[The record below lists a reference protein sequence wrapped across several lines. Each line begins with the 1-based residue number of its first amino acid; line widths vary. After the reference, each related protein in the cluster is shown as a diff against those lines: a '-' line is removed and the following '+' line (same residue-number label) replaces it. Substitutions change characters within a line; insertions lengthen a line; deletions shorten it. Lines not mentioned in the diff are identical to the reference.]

1 MQVRLEGCRAR
12 RRVSCGP
19 ERGETNAILLRGKSV
34 AWGPRS
40 SESDDFCFRYSF
52 EQKVSSFQ
60 APSINHGHVLPSGKL
75 SSFDDFCY
83 SWNNGALLVGPRISL
98 TPTLIKK
105 RGTVSAAVW
114 AGGRPACD
122 LRPMILM
129 IICSPKK
136 DHGETERAGSC
147 GF

>member
-1 MQVRLEGCRAR
+1 MQVRLEGCRA

-40 SESDDFCFRYSF
+40 ENDDFCFRYSF

-83 SWNNGALLVGPRISL
+83 SWNNGALLLLVGPRISL

-114 AGGRPACD
+114 ASCD
-122 LRPMILM
+122 LRPIILM
-129 IICSPKK
+129 FICSPKK
-136 DHGETERAGSC
+136 DHGETERARSC